1 MNLLLLAIFAMLVQQ
16 TVATTAKVGLPALFP
31 AVAADLSFNVEL
43 VLAYTWFFALV
54 SLVFMAGCGGI
65 IRRYGALRTSQFGCI
80 SMALGLLIAALTNQ
94 TLFIIPSFALIILL
108 ISAGATVATP
118 ASSQILSEYA
128 PRKWAPLVFSIKQTG
143 VPAGVAISG
152 LVLVP
157 LAVGYGWRMTL
168 IYTALICVIIAI
180 VLQPLRE
187 EFDKKRD
194 PTEIP
199 RWSDFIS
206 NIKDVLSQGQRREM
220 AIAAFSFVGMQ
231 SVYTNFTITYLYE
244 DLGFSLEE
252 AGEIL
257 GFATLIAIPARILW
271 GWVGSTIFQPRV
283 LLAFLALVMA
293 VSTALMGAFD
303 DQWGHVAVLIVN
315 CAISLSVLSWHGVLL
330 SEAARLAPA
339 GEAGRLTGGVLAFGA
354 LGQIIFPMIF
364 AVGYWLSGY
373 GLAFTVISLPAAMVG
388 VIFLLWRR

>member
-80 SMALGLLIAALTNQ
+80 SMALGLLIAVLTNQ

-108 ISAGATVATP
+108 ISAGTTVATP
-118 ASSQILSEYA
+118 ASSQILAEYA

-257 GFATLIAIPARILW
+257 GFATLLAIPARILW

-364 AVGYWLSGY
+364 AAGYWLSGY

>member
-1 MNLLLLAIFAMLVQQ
+1 MNVLLLAIFAMLVQQ
-16 TVATTAKVGLPALFP
+16 TVATTAKVSLPALFP

-108 ISAGATVATP
+108 ISAGTTVATP
-118 ASSQILSEYA
+118 ASSQILAEYA

-257 GFATLIAIPARILW
+257 GFATLLAIPARILW

-364 AVGYWLSGY
+364 AAGYWLSGY
-373 GLAFTVISLPAAMVG
+373 GLAFIAISLPAAMVG
-388 VIFLLWRR
+388 VVFLLWRR

>member
-1 MNLLLLAIFAMLVQQ
+1 M
-16 TVATTAKVGLPALFP
+16 
-31 AVAADLSFNVEL
+31 
-43 VLAYTWFFALV
+43 
-54 SLVFMAGCGGI
+54 C
-65 IRRYGALRTSQFGCI
+65 IRDS
-80 SMALGLLIAALTNQ
+80 
-94 TLFIIPSFALIILL
+94 
-108 ISAGATVATP
+108 
-118 ASSQILSEYA
+118 
-128 PRKWAPLVFSIKQTG
+128 
-143 VPAGVAISG
+143 
-152 LVLVP
+152 
-157 LAVGYGWRMTL
+157 
-168 IYTALICVIIAI
+168 IYTALICVIIA
-180 VLQPLRE
+180 VALQPLRE

-244 DLGFSLEE
+244 DLGFGLEQ
-252 AGEIL
+252 AGQIL
-257 GFATLIAIPARILW
+257 GFSTLLAIPARVLW
-271 GWVGSTIFQPRV
+271 GWLGSTLFQPRA

-303 DQWGHVAVLIVN
+303 AQWSHIAVLVVN

-339 GEAGRLTGGVLAFGA
+339 GEAGRFTGGVLAFGA

-373 GLAFTVISLPAAMVG
+373 GLAFTVISIPAAIVG
-388 VIFLLWRR
+388 VMFLLWRR

>member
-108 ISAGATVATP
+108 ISAGTTVATP
-118 ASSQILSEYA
+118 ASSQILAEYA

-168 IYTALICVIIAI
+168 TYTALICVIIAI

-244 DLGFSLEE
+244 DLGFSLGE

-257 GFATLIAIPARILW
+257 GFATLLAIPARILW

-283 LLAFLALVMA
+283 LLACLALVMA

-364 AVGYWLSGY
+364 AAGYWLSGY

>member
-108 ISAGATVATP
+108 ISAGTTVATP
-118 ASSQILSEYA
+118 ASSQILAEYA

-168 IYTALICVIIAI
+168 TYTALICVIIAI

-244 DLGFSLEE
+244 DLGFSLGE

-257 GFATLIAIPARILW
+257 GFATLLAIPARILW

>member
-1 MNLLLLAIFAMLVQQ
+1 MTVLLLAIFAMLVQQ
-16 TVATTAKVGLPALFP
+16 TIATTAKVGLPALFP
-31 AVAADLSFNVEL
+31 AVAADLFFNVEL

-80 SMALGLLIAALTNQ
+80 SMALGLLLAALTNQ
-94 TLFIIPSFALIILL
+94 TFFMIPSFALIILL
-108 ISAGATVATP
+108 ISAGTTVATP
-118 ASSQILSEYA
+118 ASSQILAEYA
-128 PRKWAPLVFSIKQTG
+128 PKKWAPLVFSIKQTG

-157 LAVGYGWRMTL
+157 LAVGYGWRITL

-199 RWSDFIS
+199 RWIDFIS

-244 DLGFSLEE
+244 DLGFGLEQ
-252 AGEIL
+252 AGQIL
-257 GFATLIAIPARILW
+257 GFSTLLAIPARILW
-271 GWVGSTIFQPRV
+271 GWIGSTLLQPRA

-303 DQWGHVAVLIVN
+303 DQWSHIAVLIVN

-339 GEAGRLTGGVLAFGA
+339 GEAGRFTGGVLAFGA

-373 GLAFTVISLPAAMVG
+373 GLAFTAISIPAAIVG

>member
-1 MNLLLLAIFAMLVQQ
+1 MNVLLLAIFAMLVQQ
-16 TVATTAKVGLPALFP
+16 TVATTAKVSLPALFP

-94 TLFIIPSFALIILL
+94 TLFMIPSFALIILL
-108 ISAGATVATP
+108 ISAGTTVATP
-118 ASSQILSEYA
+118 ASSQILAEYA

-168 IYTALICVIIAI
+168 IYTALICVVIAI
-180 VLQPLRE
+180 LLQPLRE

-244 DLGFSLEE
+244 DLGFSLEQ
-252 AGEIL
+252 AGQIL
-257 GFATLIAIPARILW
+257 GFATLLAIPARILW

-283 LLAFLALVMA
+283 LLAFLSLVMA
-293 VSTALMGAFD
+293 ISTALMGAFD
-303 DQWGHVAVLIVN
+303 DQWSHVAVLIVN

-330 SEAARLAPA
+330 SETARLAPA

-364 AVGYWLSGY
+364 AAGYWLSGY
-373 GLAFTVISLPAAMVG
+373 GLAFTAISLPAAMVG
-388 VIFLLWRR
+388 VVFLLWRR

>member
-108 ISAGATVATP
+108 ISAGTTVATP
-118 ASSQILSEYA
+118 ASSQILAEYA

-168 IYTALICVIIAI
+168 TYTALICVIIAI

>member
-31 AVAADLSFNVEL
+31 AVAADLCFNVEL

-80 SMALGLLIAALTNQ
+80 SMALGLLIAVLTNQ

-108 ISAGATVATP
+108 ISAGTTVATP
-118 ASSQILSEYA
+118 ASSQILAEYA

-257 GFATLIAIPARILW
+257 GFATLLAIPARILW

-364 AVGYWLSGY
+364 AAGYWLSGY

>member
-108 ISAGATVATP
+108 ISAGTTVATP
-118 ASSQILSEYA
+118 ASSQILAEYA

>member
-108 ISAGATVATP
+108 ISAGTAVATP
-118 ASSQILSEYA
+118 ASSQILAEYA

-168 IYTALICVIIAI
+168 TYTALICVIIAI

-244 DLGFSLEE
+244 DLGFSLGE

-257 GFATLIAIPARILW
+257 GFATLLAIPARILW

-283 LLAFLALVMA
+283 LLACLALVMA

-364 AVGYWLSGY
+364 AAGYWLSGY

>member
-1 MNLLLLAIFAMLVQQ
+1 M
-16 TVATTAKVGLPALFP
+16 
-31 AVAADLSFNVEL
+31 
-43 VLAYTWFFALV
+43 
-54 SLVFMAGCGGI
+54 
-65 IRRYGALRTSQFGCI
+65 
-80 SMALGLLIAALTNQ
+80 
-94 TLFIIPSFALIILL
+94 
-108 ISAGATVATP
+108 
-118 ASSQILSEYA
+118 
-128 PRKWAPLVFSIKQTG
+128 
-143 VPAGVAISG
+143 
-152 LVLVP
+152 
-157 LAVGYGWRMTL
+157 
-168 IYTALICVIIAI
+168 ICVIIAI

-244 DLGFSLEE
+244 DLGFSLGE

-257 GFATLIAIPARILW
+257 GFATLLAIPARILW

>member
-108 ISAGATVATP
+108 ISAGTTVATP
-118 ASSQILSEYA
+118 ASSQILAEYA

-168 IYTALICVIIAI
+168 IYTALICVVIAI

>member
-108 ISAGATVATP
+108 ISAGTTVATP
-118 ASSQILSEYA
+118 ASSQILAEYA

-168 IYTALICVIIAI
+168 TYTALICVIIAI

-257 GFATLIAIPARILW
+257 GFATLLAIPARILW

-364 AVGYWLSGY
+364 AAGYWLSGY

>member
-1 MNLLLLAIFAMLVQQ
+1 MTVLLLAIFAMLVQQ
-16 TVATTAKVGLPALFP
+16 TIATTAKVGLPALFP

-80 SMALGLLIAALTNQ
+80 SMALGLLLAALTTQ
-94 TLFIIPSFALIILL
+94 TLFMLPSFALIILL
-108 ISAGATVATP
+108 ISAGTTVATP
-118 ASSQILSEYA
+118 ASSQILAEYA
-128 PRKWAPLVFSIKQTG
+128 PKKWAPLVFSIKQTG

-157 LAVGYGWRMTL
+157 LAVGYGWRITL

-244 DLGFSLEE
+244 DLGFGLEQ
-252 AGEIL
+252 AGQIL
-257 GFATLIAIPARILW
+257 GFSTLLAIPARILW
-271 GWVGSTIFQPRV
+271 GWLGSTLFQPRA

-303 DQWGHVAVLIVN
+303 AQWSHIAVLVVN

-339 GEAGRLTGGVLAFGA
+339 GEAGRFTGGVLAFGA

-373 GLAFTVISLPAAMVG
+373 GLAFTAISIPAAIVG
-388 VIFLLWRR
+388 VMFLLWRR

>member
-1 MNLLLLAIFAMLVQQ
+1 M
-16 TVATTAKVGLPALFP
+16 
-31 AVAADLSFNVEL
+31 
-43 VLAYTWFFALV
+43 
-54 SLVFMAGCGGI
+54 
-65 IRRYGALRTSQFGCI
+65 
-80 SMALGLLIAALTNQ
+80 
-94 TLFIIPSFALIILL
+94 L
-108 ISAGATVATP
+108 ISAGTTVATP
-118 ASSQILSEYA
+118 ASSQILAEYA

-257 GFATLIAIPARILW
+257 GFATLLAIPARILW

-364 AVGYWLSGY
+364 AAGYWLSGY